1 MQRRPIVWAELDER
15 RPAVVLTRR
24 AMSGVLGRVTVAP
37 VTSTVRGIATEV
49 EVDERNGLD
58 HPSVI
63 SADNIVTVPASR
75 LQHLIGHL
83 DDAQEA
89 RLRSAI
95 EVAHDLW

>member
-1 MQRRPIVWAELDER
+1 MQRRPVVWAELDKR

-24 AMSGVLGRVTVAP
+24 EMSGVLGRVTVAP
-37 VTSTVRGIATEV
+37 ITSTVRNIATEV

-63 SADNIVTVPASR
+63 SADNVVTVTASR
-75 LQHLIGHL
+75 LQHLIGYL
-83 DDAQEA
+83 DDDQET

-95 EVAHDLW
+95 EIAYDLW